1 MSINNRQ
8 KALLH
13 VAKTELRLDDD
24 DYRALL
30 YAEAGVESSK
40 DLDLQGFERVL
51 ARFEQLGFRVKRRAP
66 HGRAHNRDPHALVT
80 PAQLKKLGDLYQELA
95 WAPNR
100 QVGFNRRVCGRPWP
114 QTRADANK
122 VIEALKKMLAR
133 GYSGERQTHS

>member
-66 HGRAHNRDPHALVT
+66 HGRARNRDPHALVT
-80 PAQLKKLGDLYQELA
+80 PAQLKKLGDLYQELG
-95 WAPNR
+95 WEKNR

-133 GYSGERQTHS
+133 GYSGERRTHS